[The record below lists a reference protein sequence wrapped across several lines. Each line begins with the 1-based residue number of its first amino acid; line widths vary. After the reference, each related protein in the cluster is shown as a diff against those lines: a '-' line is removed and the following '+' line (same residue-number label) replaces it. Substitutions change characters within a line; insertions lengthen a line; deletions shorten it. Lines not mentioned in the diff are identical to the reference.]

1 MQRTR
6 LAILLGVL
14 ASSTLVCDRARET
27 APQQRDAAAIAHG
40 QQLFVDHCAI
50 CHGERADGHGTR
62 RQFLD
67 PRPPDFTSQQWQ
79 LTHPE
84 QSVTNSI
91 RNGVAGTAM
100 PSWRILGEQEIR
112 DLMAFVK
119 SRSS

>member
-6 LAILLGVL
+6 LAILLGAL
-14 ASSTLVCDRARET
+14 ASSTLVCERARET
-27 APQQRDAAAIAHG
+27 VPPQRDAAAIARG

-62 RQFLD
+62 SQFLD
-67 PRPPDFTSQQWQ
+67 PRPRDLTSQQWQ

-84 QSVTNSI
+84 ESVTNSI

-100 PSWRILGEQEIR
+100 PSWRSLSEQQIR
-112 DLMAFVK
+112 DLTAFVK